1 MATLFE
7 QALYSND
14 SIPSVLVN
22 YEELLR
28 KTGDIEDLVHAA
40 KLAEYRNIINL
51 KSNTALR
58 KIFDGFYNIL
68 TKEMP
73 ELRFRIAGRRK
84 ALISVE
90 KKIQRNL
97 QINKSLDLIRDLLG
111 VRIILFD
118 DNVDTCYKVLE
129 LFLQYCLSEG
139 FMVCEE
145 NLSPTQSYSSPL
157 LNQFSYGITDYISK
171 EKANGYKSL
180 HAVFRN
186 SSGFCFEVQI
196 RNFQMHVEAAL
207 GKSNHDEY
215 KKSKYADLNIDR
227 TKINIPG
234 YRAIPEGI
242 IDLIGLEYSVEI
254 LQRNKSF

>member
-28 KTGDIEDLVHAA
+28 KTGGIKDLAHAA
-40 KLAEYRNIINL
+40 KLAEYRNIINF

-58 KIFDGFYNIL
+58 KIFDGFYNVL

-73 ELRFRIAGRRK
+73 DLRFRIAGRRK
-84 ALISVE
+84 SLISVE

-97 QINKSLDLIRDLLG
+97 NLNKSLDLIRDLLG
-111 VRIILFD
+111 VRIILL
-118 DNVDTCYKVLE
+118 DNNTDTCYQVLE

-145 NLSPTQSYSSPL
+145 NAIEKPSFKSPL
-157 LNQFSYGITDYISK
+157 LNHFSYGITDYIAG
-171 EKANGYKSL
+171 EKDNGYKSL

-196 RNFQMHVEAAL
+196 RTFQMHVEAAL
-207 GKSNHDEY
+207 GKSSHDEY

-234 YRAIPEGI
+234 YEAIPEGI

>member
-7 QALYSND
+7 QALYNND
-14 SIPSVLVN
+14 SIPRVLAN

-28 KTGDIEDLVHAA
+28 STGDIEDLAHAT
-40 KLAEYRNIINL
+40 KLAEYGNIINS
-51 KSNTALR
+51 KSNAALR
-58 KIFDGFYNIL
+58 RIFDGFYNVLIR
-68 TKEMP
+68 EMP

-90 KKIQRNL
+90 KKIQRSL

-111 VRIILFD
+111 VRIILL
-118 DNVDTCYKVLE
+118 DNDVANCYKVLE
-129 LFLQYCLSEG
+129 LFVLYCLSQG
-139 FMVCEE
+139 FMLCEE

-157 LNQFSYGITDYISK
+157 LNQFSYGITDYIADK
-171 EKANGYKSL
+171 KDNGYQSL

-196 RNFQMHVEAAL
+196 RNFQMHADASL
-207 GKSNHDEY
+207 GRSSHDEY
-215 KKSKYADLNIDR
+215 KKNKYADLNIDR
-227 TKINIPG
+227 DKINIPG
-234 YRAIPEGI
+234 YKATPEGI